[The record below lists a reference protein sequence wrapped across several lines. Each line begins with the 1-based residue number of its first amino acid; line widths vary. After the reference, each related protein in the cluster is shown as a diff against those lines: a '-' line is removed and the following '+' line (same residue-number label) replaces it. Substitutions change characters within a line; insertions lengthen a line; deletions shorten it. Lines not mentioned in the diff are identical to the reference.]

1 MSGKKKFKIKPRKRL
16 PMVILCQLYSLSNAL
31 DASDFGHTKVKCP
44 SSHRVTYSEFYKN
57 LRIGLRLPTRI
68 SSAEERRAVE
78 KAAGLEEEEEGPE
91 DKGRTEDQLQTE
103 DGGHPQEEEQSED
116 EGQLQDVEQKKK
128 EQQPAEELPCL
139 DHKDGTSSVK
149 QSPGTI
155 GINVS
160 KACDEFPSL
169 EASVPGVLQNL
180 GMRDDWIK
188 VMQRGSS
195 IPMKKTNSDSEL
207 KKSKRAFTSP
217 ETNSQ
222 N

>member
-1 MSGKKKFKIKPRKRL
+1 MK
-16 PMVILCQLYSLSNAL
+16 
-31 DASDFGHTKVKCP
+31 
-44 SSHRVTYSEFYKN
+44 
-57 LRIGLRLPTRI
+57 
-68 SSAEERRAVE
+68 
-78 KAAGLEEEEEGPE
+78 
-91 DKGRTEDQLQTE
+91 
-103 DGGHPQEEEQSED
+103 
-116 EGQLQDVEQKKK
+116 
-128 EQQPAEELPCL
+128 QQPVEELPCL
-139 DHKDGTSSVK
+139 DNKDGTSSVK

-169 EASVPGVLQNL
+169 EASVPGVLQNH

-222 N
+222 KRTKDSDSKAPKP